1 MKEMLIRNGRL
12 ILDDEDYQD
21 LRFDKITA
29 TKSGSVSYHGAYK
42 KHPLGKVI
50 MHVMFEDNLVVVH
63 RNGNKM
69 DFRKDNLEIIS
80 KGELARKFAPKID
93 DDDEVEEIPVD
104 EG

>member
-1 MKEMLIRNGRL
+1 MKEMLIKNGRL
-12 ILDDEDYQD
+12 MLDDDDYYD

-63 RNGNKM
+63 RIGNKM
-69 DFRKDNLEIIS
+69 DFRKDNLEIII
-80 KGELARKFAPKID
+80 KGELATKIAAKIHD
-93 DDDEVEEIPVD
+93 D
-104 EG
+104 

>member
-1 MKEMLIRNGRL
+1 MKEMLIKNGRL
-12 ILDDEDYQD
+12 ILDDDDYND

-29 TKSGSVSYHGAYK
+29 TKSGSTVYYHGAYK
-42 KHPLGKVI
+42 KHPLGKLI
-50 MHVMFEDNLVVVH
+50 MHILYEDNLVVVH

-93 DDDEVEEIPVD
+93 DDEVEEIPVD

>member
-1 MKEMLIRNGRL
+1 MKEMLIKNGGKIL
-12 ILDDEDYQD
+12 LDDEDYYD

-29 TKSGSVSYHGAYK
+29 TKSGTVYYHGAYK
-42 KHPLGKVI
+42 KHPLGKLI
-50 MHVMFEDNLVVVH
+50 MHILYEDNLVVVH

-93 DDDEVEEIPVD
+93 DDEVEEIPVN